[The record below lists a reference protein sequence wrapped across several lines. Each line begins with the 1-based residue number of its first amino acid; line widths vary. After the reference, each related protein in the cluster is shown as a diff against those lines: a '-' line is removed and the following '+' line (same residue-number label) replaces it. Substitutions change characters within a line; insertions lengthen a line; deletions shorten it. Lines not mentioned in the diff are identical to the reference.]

1 MVQGHEQEHR
11 RHALVAVP
19 IGLIVVVTV
28 VDILAPPEVHLGPF
42 LVAAPAVTAS
52 FAGPRTTGCIGLLA
66 VLAQAA
72 VAVVRTSLTD
82 LNHTFQI
89 IALILISV
97 FVTFFSHLRERHE
110 KEMTQLRLVAQAAQ
124 EVVLRPLPARIGTLR
139 VASVY
144 LAAEEEAQIGGDLFA
159 AARTARG
166 TRLIIGD
173 VRGKGMEAV
182 GDAAL
187 VLGAF
192 RAAAHRQDELP
203 LLVTYLEGTVSSDL
217 DDPESAG
224 TRQGRRPGQPGHGE
238 RPGKAESPGLPE
250 RPAQTGE
257 AFITAA
263 LLDIPDTAPVL
274 HLVNCG
280 HPPPLL
286 LRDGRVTSLDVRVPA
301 PPLGLTE
308 FADPAA
314 LVPETFPFAA
324 GDLVLLYTDGV
335 IEARDAS
342 GAFYPLAERVSA
354 FADEDPQALLRS
366 LRRDLLAHT
375 PHGRL
380 GDDAAMVAIR
390 RMPGK

>member
-1 MVQGHEQEHR
+1 
-11 RHALVAVP
+11 
-19 IGLIVVVTV
+19 
-28 VDILAPPEVHLGPF
+28 
-42 LVAAPAVTAS
+42 
-52 FAGPRTTGCIGLLA
+52 
-66 VLAQAA
+66 
-72 VAVVRTSLTD
+72 
-82 LNHTFQI
+82 
-89 IALILISV
+89 
-97 FVTFFSHLRERHE
+97 
-110 KEMTQLRLVAQAAQ
+110 MTQLRLVAQAAQ

-224 TRQGRRPGQPGHGE
+224 VRRGRRPGPPGKGE
-238 RPGKAESPGLPE
+238 RPGEGE
-250 RPAQTGE
+250 RAARTGE

-314 LVPETFPFAA
+314 LAPETFPFAA

-335 IEARDAS
+335 IEARDDS
-342 GAFYPLAERVSA
+342 GAFYPLAERISA

>member
-1 MVQGHEQEHR
+1 VQGHEQEHR

-224 TRQGRRPGQPGHGE
+224 VRQGRRPGPPGKGE
-238 RPGKAESPGLPE
+238 RPGEGE
-250 RPAQTGE
+250 RAARTGE

-286 LRDGRVTSLDVRVPA
+286 LRDGRVTSLDVRLPA

-314 LVPETFPFAA
+314 LAPETFPFAA

-335 IEARDAS
+335 IEARDDS
-342 GAFYPLAERVSA
+342 GAFYPLAERISA